1 MEETITQRESV
12 VTNPAGSEAVVN
24 RTVEHKSSN
33 QQTIANLIYFV
44 FGALE
49 LVLLFRFVL
58 RLMGANPASGFVS
71 FVYGLSRPFVM
82 PFEGIFRRAV
92 NEGIETSSVLEPS
105 TLVAVIVYAVIAWGI
120 VKLIA
125 ISSKDPTVG

>member
-71 FVYGLSRPFVM
+71 FVYGLSRPFVITTFV
-82 PFEGIFRRAV
+82 PNTLR
-92 NEGIETSSVLEPS
+92 NLLGIEILFFSSNVCLYSPINIF
-105 TLVAVIVYAVIAWGI
+105 LNLIYHFIPL
-120 VKLIA
+120 KLNYIPLQP
-125 ISSKDPTVG
+125 I